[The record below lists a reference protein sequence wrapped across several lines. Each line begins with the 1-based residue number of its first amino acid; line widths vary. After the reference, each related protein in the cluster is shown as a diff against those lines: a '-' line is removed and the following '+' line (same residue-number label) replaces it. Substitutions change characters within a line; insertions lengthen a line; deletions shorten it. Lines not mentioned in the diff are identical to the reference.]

1 VHPLLLL
8 LILLSAIP
16 DTMAAPVVKELLVDR
31 YGASAPSAQI
41 FNGINLLG
49 ALAAVPLLWS
59 VRRRWGSRTLL
70 IAASLADGALLA
82 VMALPLGIGWTLAL
96 RCLEG
101 VTDVLVFA
109 ALFDIVRGRSAG
121 RVGVG
126 LGIASSPLLIGL
138 GLGAVLG
145 GVVVRQAQG
154 VGSAMWL
161 FGVSA
166 ALSAL
171 VGILA
176 WRWPRIDSF
185 PREPIRAAEE
195 GMALGSTTE
204 RVWPPLAMAFADR
217 ATGGLLTGT
226 LPIALAQVLG
236 YSPLV
241 RGALVGLPL
250 LLMALGTGPC
260 GWLCDVVGSIRIRLV
275 SGLCYAASFALLPVA
290 SANPAAL
297 GVVMFIVG
305 VSASGLFASSVS
317 LTVQTGASS
326 VALGAFRAS
335 GDIGFLSGTIL
346 SVLLLAS
353 LGGADPTF
361 ADYSTVLL
369 VFAGFHLLTTVVVTV
384 ALPRGRKARA

>member
-1 VHPLLLL
+1 MHPLLLL

-59 VRRRWGSRTLL
+59 LRRTWGSRAVL
-70 IAASLADGALLA
+70 ITASLVDGALLG
-82 VMALPLGIGWTLAL
+82 VMALPLGIAWTLAL

-109 ALFDIVRGRSAG
+109 ALFDIVRGRSRG
-121 RVGVG
+121 RVGIG

-138 GLGAVLG
+138 GVGAVLG
-145 GVVVRQAQG
+145 GFVVRQAQG
-154 VGSAMWL
+154 TGSAMWL

-171 VGILA
+171 VGILS
-176 WRWPRIDSF
+176 WRWQSMDSF
-185 PREPIRAAEE
+185 PREPIRAAEASA
-195 GMALGSTTE
+195 GNGVAAE

-226 LPIALAQVLG
+226 LPIALAQILG
-236 YSPLV
+236 YSPLA
-241 RGALVGLPL
+241 RGMLVGLPL
-250 LLMALGTGPC
+250 LLMALGTAPF
-260 GWLCDVVGSIRIRLV
+260 GWLCDLLGAKRIRISCGV
-275 SGLCYAASFALLPVA
+275 CYAASFALLPAA
-290 SANPAAL
+290 SASPAAL
-297 GVVMFIVG
+297 GLVMTVVG
-305 VSASGLFASSVS
+305 LSASGLFASSVS
-317 LTVQTGASS
+317 LTVQSGASA
-326 VALGAFRAS
+326 VALGAFRAA
-335 GDIGFLSGTIL
+335 GDLGFLSGTIL

-353 LGGADPTF
+353 LGGDDPTF
-361 ADYSTVLL
+361 ADYATILL
-369 VFAGFHLLTTVVVTV
+369 VFAGFHMLTTAIVSL
-384 ALPRGRKARA
+384 ALPRDAKAKH

>member
-1 VHPLLLL
+1 
-8 LILLSAIP
+8 
-16 DTMAAPVVKELLVDR
+16 MAAPVVKELLVDR
-31 YGASAPSAQI
+31 YGAPAPSAQI

-49 ALAAVPLLWS
+49 ALAAVPLLWAA
-59 VRRRWGSRTLL
+59 RRTWGSRSVL
-70 IAASLADGALLA
+70 IVASLVDGALLA
-82 VMALPLGIGWTLAL
+82 VMALPLGIAWTLAL

-145 GVVVRQAQG
+145 GVVVRQSEA
-154 VGSAMWL
+154 VDSAMWL

-166 ALSAL
+166 TLSVL

-176 WRWPRIDSF
+176 WRWKRLDSF
-185 PREPIRAAEE
+185 PRASIRAAEE
-195 GMALGSTTE
+195 TSSSTSTAE

-236 YSPLV
+236 YSPFV
-241 RGALVGLPL
+241 RGLLVGLPL

-260 GWLCDVVGSIRIRLV
+260 GWLCDLAGAKRIRLAA
-275 SGLCYAASFALLPVA
+275 GLCYAASFALLPFA

-297 GVVMFIVG
+297 GVVMLFVG

-317 LTVQTGASS
+317 LSAQSGAS
-326 VALGAFRAS
+326 AITLGAFRAS
-335 GDIGFLSGTIL
+335 GDLGFLSGTIL
-346 SVLLLAS
+346 SVLLLVS
-353 LGGADPTF
+353 LGGADPSF
-361 ADYSTVLL
+361 SDYSAVIL
-369 VFAGFHLLTTVVVTV
+369 VFAGFHLLTTIVTTL
-384 ALPRGRKARA
+384 ALPHTERALR

>member
-31 YGASAPSAQI
+31 YGATAPSAQI

-49 ALAAVPLLWS
+49 ALAAVPLLLA
-59 VRRRWGSRTLL
+59 VRRTWGSRAVL
-70 IAASLADGALLA
+70 IAASLVDAVLLA
-82 VMALPLGIGWTLAL
+82 VMALPLGIAWTLAL

-109 ALFDIVRGRSAG
+109 ALFDIVRGRSTG
-121 RVGVG
+121 RLGVG

-145 GVVVRQAQG
+145 GVVVRQAAG

-166 ALSAL
+166 ALSAA
-171 VGILA
+171 VGVLA
-176 WRWPRIDSF
+176 WRWRQIDSY
-185 PREPIRAAEE
+185 PRAHVRASAD
-195 GMALGSTTE
+195 APFSGSSTE
-204 RVWPPLAMAFADR
+204 RMWPPLAMAFSDR

-236 YSPLV
+236 YSPMI
-241 RGALVGLPL
+241 RGLLVGLPL
-250 LLMALGTGPC
+250 LLMALGTGPS
-260 GWLCDVVGSIRIRLV
+260 GWLCDCMGAKRIRV
-275 SGLCYAASFALLPVA
+275 AAGLCYAAAFALLPFA
-290 SANPAAL
+290 SVSPTAL
-297 GVVMFIVG
+297 GLVMLVVG

-317 LTVQTGASS
+317 LAALAGPSS
-326 VALGAFRAS
+326 VTLGAFRAA
-335 GDIGFLSGTIL
+335 GDLGFLSGTIL
-346 SVLLLAS
+346 SVLLLTS
-353 LGGADPTF
+353 LGGNEPNF
-361 ADYSTVLL
+361 SDYSAVLI
-369 VFAGFHLLTTVVVTV
+369 VFAAFHLLTTSVT
-384 ALPRGRKARA
+384 ALAMRGAPRTQS

>member
-1 VHPLLLL
+1 
-8 LILLSAIP
+8 
-16 DTMAAPVVKELLVDR
+16 MAAPVVKELLVDR
-31 YGASAPSAQI
+31 YGASAPEAQI

-49 ALAAVPLLWS
+49 ALVAVPLLWA
-59 VRRRWGSRTLL
+59 VRRTWGSRTVL
-70 IAASLADGALLA
+70 IAASLADGVLLA

-109 ALFDIVRGRSAG
+109 ALFDIVRGRSVG

-145 GVVVRQAQG
+145 GVVVRQVQG

-176 WRWPRIDSF
+176 WRWRRMDSF
-185 PREPIRAAEE
+185 PRVPVRAADEST
-195 GMALGSTTE
+195 ASGSTTE
-204 RVWPPLAMAFADR
+204 RVWPPLAMAFVDR

-241 RGALVGLPL
+241 RGVLVGLPL

-260 GWLCDVVGSIRIRLV
+260 GWLCDLFGAKRVRLI
-275 SGLCYAASFALLPVA
+275 SGLSYAASFALLPVA
-290 SANPAAL
+290 SANPAVL
-297 GVVMFIVG
+297 GLVMLIVG

-317 LTVQTGASS
+317 LTVQSGASA
-326 VALGAFRAS
+326 VTLGAFRAS
-335 GDIGFLSGTIL
+335 GDIGFLSGTVL

-353 LGGADPTF
+353 LGGTEPTF
-361 ADYSTVLL
+361 ADYSTVLI
-369 VFAGFHLLTTVVVTV
+369 VFAVLHLMTTAVVTI
-384 ALPRGRKARA
+384 ALSRGETARA

>member
-1 VHPLLLL
+1 MHPLLLL

-49 ALAAVPLLWS
+49 ALAAVPLLWAT
-59 VRRRWGSRTLL
+59 RRNWGSRAVL
-70 IAASLADGALLA
+70 ITASLVDGALLA
-82 VMALPLGIGWTLAL
+82 VMALPLGIAWTLAL

-176 WRWPRIDSF
+176 WRWQRIDSF
-185 PREPIRAAEE
+185 PRTPIRAADESV
-195 GMALGSTTE
+195 AIGSMTE

-241 RGALVGLPL
+241 RGVLVGLPL

-260 GWLCDVVGSIRIRLV
+260 GWLCDLVGARRIRLV
-275 SGLCYAASFALLPVA
+275 SGLCYAASFALLPAA

-297 GVVMFIVG
+297 GLVMFIVG

-317 LTVQTGASS
+317 LTVQSGASA
-326 VALGAFRAS
+326 VTLGAFRAS
-335 GDIGFLSGTIL
+335 GDLGFLSGTIL

-353 LGGADPTF
+353 LGGAEPTF
-361 ADYSTVLL
+361 ADYSAVLI
-369 VFAGFHLLTTVVVTV
+369 VFAAFHLLTTVVTTL
-384 ALPRGRKARA
+384 ALPRRAKATP

>member
-1 VHPLLLL
+1 VQPLLLL

-31 YGASAPSAQI
+31 YGAPATSAQI

-49 ALAAVPLLWS
+49 ALAAVPLLWAA
-59 VRRRWGSRTLL
+59 RRTWGSRSVL
-70 IAASLADGALLA
+70 IVASLVDGALLA
-82 VMALPLGIGWTLAL
+82 VMALPLGIAWTLAL

-109 ALFDIVRGRSAG
+109 ALFDIVRGRSPG

-145 GVVVRQAQG
+145 GVVVRQSQA
-154 VGSAMWL
+154 VDSAMWL

-166 ALSAL
+166 TLSAL

-176 WRWPRIDSF
+176 WRWQRIDSF
-185 PREPIRAAEE
+185 PRVPIRAADESIS
-195 GMALGSTTE
+195 STTTAE

-236 YSPLV
+236 YSPFV
-241 RGALVGLPL
+241 RGLLVGLPL

-260 GWLCDVVGSIRIRLV
+260 GWLCDLAGAKRIRLAA
-275 SGLCYAASFALLPVA
+275 GLCYAASFALLPFA
-290 SANPAAL
+290 SASPAVL
-297 GVVMFIVG
+297 GIVMLFVG

-317 LTVQTGASS
+317 LSAQSGPSAIT
-326 VALGAFRAS
+326 LGAFRAS
-335 GDIGFLSGTIL
+335 GDLGFLSGTIL

-353 LGGADPTF
+353 LGGADPSF
-361 ADYSTVLL
+361 SDYSAVLL
-369 VFAGFHLLTTVVVTV
+369 VFAGFHLLTTIVTTL
-384 ALPRGRKARA
+384 ALPRPLRALR

>member
-31 YGASAPSAQI
+31 YGAPAPSAQI

-49 ALAAVPLLWS
+49 ALAAVPLLWAA
-59 VRRRWGSRTLL
+59 RRTWGSRSVL
-70 IAASLADGALLA
+70 IVASLVDGALLA
-82 VMALPLGIGWTLAL
+82 VMALPLGIAWTLAL

-145 GVVVRQAQG
+145 GVVVRQSEA
-154 VGSAMWL
+154 VDSAMWL

-166 ALSAL
+166 TLSVL

-176 WRWPRIDSF
+176 WRWKRLDSF
-185 PREPIRAAEE
+185 PRASIRAAEE
-195 GMALGSTTE
+195 TSSSTSTAE

-236 YSPLV
+236 YSPFV
-241 RGALVGLPL
+241 RGLLVGLPL

-260 GWLCDVVGSIRIRLV
+260 GWLCDLAGAKRIRLAA
-275 SGLCYAASFALLPVA
+275 GLCYAASFALLPFA

-297 GVVMFIVG
+297 GVVMLFVG

-317 LTVQTGASS
+317 LSAQSGAS
-326 VALGAFRAS
+326 AITLGAFRAS
-335 GDIGFLSGTIL
+335 GDLGFLSGTIL
-346 SVLLLAS
+346 SVLLLVS
-353 LGGADPTF
+353 LGGADPSF
-361 ADYSTVLL
+361 SDYSAVIL
-369 VFAGFHLLTTVVVTV
+369 VFAGFHLLTTIVTTL
-384 ALPRGRKARA
+384 ALPHTERALR